1 MRRLKRWL
9 MRDRSSVEVSE
20 SRGVRTLHL
29 GGDAIQSA
37 MRLSAPDRLELAYT
51 RAMMA
56 FLLFAPAPRDI
67 LMVGLGGGSI
77 ARFVH
82 ARMPRT
88 RITVAE
94 VNPKVVAAARNFFGL
109 PDDADRVRVLVV
121 DGAAHVGA
129 ARGACDVLLLD
140 AFYDG
145 RSVRSLATEAFY
157 DACRSALRPGGLL
170 VVNFISDEPRFGL
183 YLARIE
189 RTFAGRV
196 LCMPSEDRVNTIV
209 LAFNERASRIAIAP
223 LERAAR
229 ALQARYDLRFD
240 RFVRDL
246 VKHNAG
252 TAAHLVLGRAERA
265 DSASYRRRA

>member
-1 MRRLKRWL
+1 MRRLTRWL
-9 MRDRSSVEVSE
+9 VRDRSSVEVSE

-37 MRLSAPDRLELAYT
+37 IRLSAPDRLELAYT

-109 PDDADRVRVLVV
+109 PDDADRVRVLLV
-121 DGAAHVGA
+121 DGAAHVSA
-129 ARGACDVLLLD
+129 SRCACDVLLLD
-140 AFYDG
+140 AFHDG
-145 RSVRSLATEAFY
+145 RSVRSLATESFY
-157 DACRSALRPGGLL
+157 EACRRALRPGGLL

-209 LAFNERASRIAIAP
+209 LAFGERASRIAIAP

-246 VKHNAG
+246 VKQNPG
-252 TAAHLVLGRAERA
+252 TAAHLALGRAGRA
-265 DSASYRRRA
+265 SDRSDRRRA